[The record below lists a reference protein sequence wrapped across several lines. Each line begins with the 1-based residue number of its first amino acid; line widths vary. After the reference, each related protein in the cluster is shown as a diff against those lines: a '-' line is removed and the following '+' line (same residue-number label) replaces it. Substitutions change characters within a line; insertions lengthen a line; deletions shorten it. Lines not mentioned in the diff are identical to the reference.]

1 MARTIYD
8 LIVVGDGIGGSVL
21 AKVMA
26 EHEARVLK

>member
-8 LIVVGDGIGGSVL
+8 FIVVGDGIGGSIL

-26 EHEARVLK
+26 EHGARALK